1 MPCLRVVVDTPPGHT
16 GEHAAAALY
25 IAWKPCRSVSRPC
38 CPHAWGLDHNTA
50 LRTPPFLFPCSHSPD
65 HMLTSQ
71 HDNPVCSTKK
81 NLLAARPP
89 PPSPPPSAPPPPR
102 PPPPLTRSYSSVL
115 KLANMLSPGSCSAYW
130 KARLACMFSFTLRSL
145 YVTAGG
151 ARVRT
156 CTTTQHT
163 RGVSSNNSHCCQSFC
178 CAQCVC
184 AHWRSSVLPAAT
196 DGWRVSH
203 QVWAVMV
210 PGAVRH
216 LPSPDTPPPP
226 VARGSLNQMLSS
238 IVCPIVA

>member
-1 MPCLRVVVDTPPGHT
+1 MPACSAGHAPWAYGLACCCSPLHRLETLPLREPSLLPP
-16 GEHAAAALY
+16 
-25 IAWKPCRSVSRPC
+25 CMRPR
-38 CPHAWGLDHNTA
+38 PQ
-50 LRTPPFLFPCSHSPD
+50 HSTED
-65 HMLTSQ
+65 
-71 HDNPVCSTKK
+71 
-81 NLLAARPP
+81 P
-89 PPSPPPSAPPPPR
+89 PPSSSLAAIHPITCSLRNTTTRCVQPKKTSWPPVHPPSLSPPQRPPPPR

-130 KARLACMFSFTLRSL
+130 KARLACIFSFTLRSL

-178 CAQCVC
+178 CAQRVC

-210 PGAVRH
+210 PGAV
-216 LPSPDTPPPP
+216 LATCPALTPPPLWP
-226 VARGSLNQMLSS
+226 EAASTKCQV
-238 IVCPIVA
+238 P